1 MGSARSEYQDVAC
14 LKDERPGRA
23 SNATRTTEDKG
34 EIYKAQVEYTGV
46 HLVCHNGLTLYY
58 MS

>member
-1 MGSARSEYQDVAC
+1 MGSARSECQDVAC
-14 LKDERPGRA
+14 CKYERPGRA
-23 SNATRTTEDKG
+23 SNATVTTEDKG

-46 HLVCHNGLTLYY
+46 HLVCHNDRTLYD